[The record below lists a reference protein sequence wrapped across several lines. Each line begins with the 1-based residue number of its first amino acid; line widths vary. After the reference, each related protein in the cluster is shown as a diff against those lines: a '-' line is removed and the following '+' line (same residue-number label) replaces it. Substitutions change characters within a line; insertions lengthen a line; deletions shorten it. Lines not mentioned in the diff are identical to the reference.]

1 MTKPKRHKA
10 ITARQQLTAMCHP
23 IGCTLTSIGDI
34 ERLAGINT
42 QCERERTN
50 LWRPFVHLGEPGG
63 IDAVDAVMELCA
75 QRILGRIQAGE
86 LSLLPAPWA
95 ARPPKRDDRTARE
108 QAARSVST
116 G

>member
-1 MTKPKRHKA
+1 MNKPRRQQA
-10 ITARQQLTAMCHP
+10 ITARQQLAAMCHP

-63 IDAVDAVMELCA
+63 ADVVDAVMEHCA
-75 QRILGRIQAGE
+75 QRILGRLQAGE

-95 ARPPKRDDRTARE
+95 APPLERDGRTARE